1 MIDPDTQNIREIAV
15 FTDGIYFTFFTI
27 LAVSVILIVKFRVE
41 FVMWITL
48 GIYQTAFFIGLLEL
62 ILYESVYNEQ
72 FIEEYLPGAKVASR
86 YAIWLAH
93 AYFVFAMKDVYN
105 KLQCETHTEYLS
117 KRKRDKILE
126 WTTYTLAIGIGLF
139 SGIFFFV

>member
-48 GIYQTAFFIGLLEL
+48 GIYQTAFFIGLVEL
-62 ILYESVYNEQ
+62 ILY
-72 FIEEYLPGAKVASR
+72 
-86 YAIWLAH
+86 
-93 AYFVFAMKDVYN
+93 
-105 KLQCETHTEYLS
+105 
-117 KRKRDKILE
+117 
-126 WTTYTLAIGIGLF
+126 
-139 SGIFFFV
+139 